1 MAQQKQQEEERKF
14 IFTTKLVEEITSKIN
29 DGVVIKRF
37 QNPWFSSEIGLRKSG
52 ITFMLSDDEIQEYV
66 KC

>member
-37 QNPWFSSEIGLRKSG
+37 QKNTVILK
-52 ITFMLSDDEIQEYV
+52 IH
-66 KC
+66 KCINFNKII